1 MLPSHDD
8 FSSFSLTICLC
19 RCSGVGSRR
28 TVAAIV
34 PFPGDVAFLRDGQEV
49 CVARKLVLSTQVL
62 GDLDLHGADGIEL
75 ASERLVI
82 ASGGIAHDVDPGSV
96 H

>member
-34 PFPGDVAFLRDGQEV
+34 PSPGDVAFLRDGQEV
-49 CVARKLVLSTQVL
+49 CVARKLVLSARVPD
-62 GDLDLHGADGIEL
+62 DLDLHGADGIEL